1 MQASLELLRLVSCVK
16 HKQVWLELV
25 ADIKFA
31 ASAIAVAVYRATF
44 PITVIKPKKSS
55 DNLRPVTVLLR
66 GYLAETHGGD

>member
-1 MQASLELLRLVSCVK
+1 M
-16 HKQVWLELV
+16 ELV